1 MLKDPFL
8 DEPYIPDVNYFIGG
22 IEIYDKEDT
31 LGKELWEYDPNKISD
46 REKII
51 KKYIL
56 ASLNYLSYR
65 HKFLLFEK
73 LEELLT
79 TEDHDFSAYFE
90 YLEEE
95 YIALAWYADEIVD
108 PRGFFSKIYEISKI
122 VWKED
127 LIKAESEDRSTR

>member
-1 MLKDPFL
+1 M
-8 DEPYIPDVNYFIGG
+8 NYFIGG

-46 REKII
+46 REEII
-51 KKYIL
+51 KNYIL

-73 LEELLT
+73 LEELLA

-108 PRGFFSKIYEISKI
+108 PRGFFSKTYEIAKI
-122 VWKED
+122 VWNED
-127 LIKAESEDRSTR
+127 IIKAESEDCSTW